1 MRRGAAVA
9 LGLGLLLGA
18 CGGDDGG
25 NGGSD
30 ETAPASTTTSVPS
43 ATAVRLSR
51 LLVRGPDLADEGFRP
66 AVVSRPFSAQRASRI
81 RLCDEDIRAELRI
94 VAGRQ
99 SRFSDGSVEVSHT
112 VTNGGDTNDF
122 LDAFETVVADCPGP
136 WTEPAL
142 PAGGGPVTREIIGAY
157 PVPDVGV
164 DGAGAIIRSRNAL
177 GSTDTIVVVLMQAS
191 VVSSLSVSGPEGSD
205 FGVVDSAVQ
214 AAADRLL
221 EAQSPA
227 GP

>member
-1 MRRGAAVA
+1 VRRPAAVA
-9 LGLGLLLGA
+9 LALGLLLGA

-25 NGGSD
+25 RD
-30 ETAPASTTTSVPS
+30 DTAPASTTTSIPS
-43 ATAVRLSR
+43 AVAVRLGQ
-51 LLVRGPDLADEGFRP
+51 LLIRGPDLADEGYRP
-66 AVVSRPFSAQRASRI
+66 VVVSRAFSAQRASRI

-112 VTNGGDTNDF
+112 VTSGGDTNDF
-122 LDAFETVVADCPGP
+122 LDTFEAVVADCPGP

-142 PAGGGPVTREIIGAY
+142 PTGGGPVTREIVGTY

-164 DGAGAIIRSRNAL
+164 GGAGAIIRSHNAL
-177 GSTDTIVVVLMQAS
+177 GSTDTIVVVLVRGAY
-191 VVSSLSVSGPEGSD
+191 VSSLSVSGPEGSD
-205 FGVVDSAVQ
+205 FDVVDPAIQ
-214 AAADRLL
+214 AAATRLL
-221 EAQSPA
+221 DAQSPA